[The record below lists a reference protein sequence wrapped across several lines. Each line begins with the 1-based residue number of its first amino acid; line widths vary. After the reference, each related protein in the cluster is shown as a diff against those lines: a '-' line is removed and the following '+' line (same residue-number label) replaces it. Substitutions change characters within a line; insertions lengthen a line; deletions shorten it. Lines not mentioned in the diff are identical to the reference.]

1 MYVWYQI
8 CACRQISR
16 VFAGDDMNDNKKTE
30 RSYHIVGWVLFI
42 VCALLFIGASIDA
55 GDAVMGAGSVI
66 FLVACIVFLIP
77 LVRGGNRS

>member
-1 MYVWYQI
+1 M
-8 CACRQISR
+8 
-16 VFAGDDMNDNKKTE
+16 DNKEKSD
-30 RSYHIVGWVLFI
+30 RAYHIVGWVLFI
-42 VCALLFIGASIDA
+42 VCALFFIGASIDA